1 MPLILLVGPDEGVLE
16 GVAQMLAAAGL
27 RASTATDLAEA
38 LVVANERAPLVL
50 VVERSLAVHV
60 STLASRLKPG
70 GAVIVYRTDGEA
82 TPLLGSER
90 RLVLAELTL
99 PLERQRLLALA
110 QSLAA
115 RVRATGRSKLDTPPE
130 RPHY

>member
-1 MPLILLVGPDEGVLE
+1 M
-16 GVAQMLAAAGL
+16 
-27 RASTATDLAEA
+27 
-38 LVVANERAPLVL
+38 
-50 VVERSLAVHV
+50 
-60 STLASRLKPG
+60 
-70 GAVIVYRTDGEA
+70 IVYRTDGEA

-115 RVRATGRSKLDTPPE
+115 RVRVTGRSKLDTPPE